1 MSDKILIVEQIKLDV
16 RHEKKELEEV
26 LRKKLAFYE
35 KNLDFTILK
44 RSIDS
49 RKKPKIFF
57 VYTVQINNLKKIPKN
72 ADKRFVKIVEKVS
85 YEFKAKEK
93 FTPNK
98 SPVIVG
104 FGPAGMFCALMLAR
118 AGFTPIVIE
127 RGDEVSKRKEK
138 VEKFWEEN
146 ILDEDCNVQFG
157 EGGAGTFS
165 DGKLNTSVGSKN
177 GKTEYILKTFV
188 QFGANKDIL
197 YENKPHIGT
206 DVLYEVVKNMRK
218 EIISLGGK
226 ILFNSRFEDFIFD
239 ENKKVI
245 GCKYYD
251 IENEMY
257 KELKT
262 DAVCIAIGHSARDTF
277 KNLHRANMK
286 LEQKAFA
293 VGLRIEHPQA
303 FINKNKYAEENVS
316 EIDLPQAEYKLTAT
330 TSKKRGVYSFCMC
343 PGGYIVNA
351 SSKIGG
357 LAVNGMSYHKRDSGN
372 ANSAIIV
379 TVSNKDFGD
388 DIFAGM
394 EFQEEIEKK
403 AYSFLNGKVPIQRL
417 ADYKEN
423 RKSQSLGTVL
433 PKIKGAYDF
442 YNLNEILPHFINEA
456 IVEGIEH
463 FNKKIV
469 GFDEDDA
476 ILSGVETR
484 TSSPLRM
491 VRDENGMSNLFG
503 VFVCGE
509 GAGYAG
515 GITSAAVDGIFIAEK
530 IYEFKLGEKCHT

>member
-16 RHEKKELEEV
+16 RHEKKELEEA

-85 YEFKAKEK
+85 YEFKVKEK

-118 AGFTPIVIE
+118 AGFNPIVLE

-138 VEKFWEEN
+138 VEKFWKEN
-146 ILDEDCNVQFG
+146 VLDEDCNVQFG

-239 ENKKVI
+239 ENKKVV

-343 PGGYIVNA
+343 PGGFVVNA

-417 ADYKEN
+417 VDYKEN

-456 IVEGIEH
+456 IVEGIAH
-463 FNKKIV
+463 FNKKIA

-484 TSSPLRM
+484 TSSPIRM